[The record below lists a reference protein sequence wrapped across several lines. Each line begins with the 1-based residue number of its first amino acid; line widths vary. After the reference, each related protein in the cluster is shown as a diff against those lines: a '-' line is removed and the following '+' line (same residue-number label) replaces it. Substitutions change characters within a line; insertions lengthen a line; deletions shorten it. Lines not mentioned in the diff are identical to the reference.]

1 MRFHN
6 INKLC
11 VNIPVLLTP
20 WASSVLFL
28 NTSGNL
34 RSRFEQAEG
43 HWPHSLQS
51 ETTHSFGH
59 LT

>member
-1 MRFHN
+1 MIFT
-6 INKLC
+6 
-11 VNIPVLLTP
+11 IPVLFTP
-20 WASSVLFL
+20 WASNVLFL
-28 NTSGNL
+28 KTRGNL

-43 HWPHSLQS
+43 HWPHSLHS